1 MKWESNIISHLI
13 ILLRYS
19 HDSCCSYDARSRQF
33 GKAKLWSATHF
44 WGHRAS
50 FRASPPAQLTLQDLR
65 QSDEGVYRC
74 RVDFRNSPT
83 KNLKVNL
90 TVIGKYIDFAF
101 NWLTWWTPLKQR
113 TWEVYSKN
121 EIIDISTK
129 STYSNFSI
137 MIYISKDPSSTK
149 KNLMWDQFLKRN

>member
-1 MKWESNIISHLI
+1 MGAAASLKSRSPAGGRMGANSV
-13 ILLRYS
+13 RS
-19 HDSCCSYDARSRQF
+19 SYDARSRQF

-90 TVIGKYIDFAF
+90 TVIGKYID
-101 NWLTWWTPLKQR
+101 Q
-113 TWEVYSKN
+113 
-121 EIIDISTK
+121 IS
-129 STYSNFSI
+129 SDF
-137 MIYISKDPSSTK
+137 PSQK
-149 KNLMWDQFLKRN
+149 YRPP